1 MSAAEVADRA
11 ASAFRA
17 RYDAEPDGV
26 WFAPGRVN
34 LIGEH
39 TDYTGG
45 FVLPFALGS
54 GVAVAAGRAPDETIT
69 VWSSQQGG
77 DPIDATVPGLTPGA
91 VSGWPAYPLGM
102 AWSLREAGHRPGGTR
117 VAIDTDLPMGAGLS
131 SSAALECATGLAL
144 SDLHDLRVPRAEL
157 AALASRAENE
167 FAGAPTGIMDQSA
180 ALLSRA
186 GHALL
191 LDCRSGGTEAVP
203 LDPDAAGLVLLVC
216 DTGTRHALTDG
227 RYAQRRRSCEEAARR
242 LGVGS
247 LRDVTDRG
255 GDVAGLVDPELR
267 RVARHVVTENQRVLA
282 TVALLRGDALAD
294 LGPLL
299 TQSHT
304 SLRDD
309 FEVSWPQADVA
320 VQVAVSAGASGA
332 RMMGGGFGGSVLV
345 LAPEDGAD
353 EVAAAVAAE
362 YARRRWPG
370 PAVSVAVPSGAA
382 RRLI

>member
-1 MSAAEVADRA
+1 VTADEVADRA
-11 ASAFRA
+11 VSSYRA

-45 FVLPFALGS
+45 FVLPFALRS
-54 GVAVAAGRAPDETIT
+54 GVYVAAGRAPHEAIT
-69 VWSSQQGG
+69 VWSSERGG
-77 DPIDATVPGLTPGA
+77 DPVEATVDTLAPGA

-117 VAIDTDLPMGAGLS
+117 VAIDADLAMGAGLS
-131 SSAALECATGLAL
+131 SSAALECAIGLAL
-144 SDLHDLRVPRAEL
+144 SDLHDLRVPRPEL

-167 FAGAPTGIMDQSA
+167 FAGAPTGIMDQFA
-180 ALLSRA
+180 ALLSQD

-191 LDCRSGGTEAVP
+191 LDCRSGGSEAVP
-203 LDPDAAGLVLLVC
+203 LDPGAAGLVLLVC
-216 DTGTRHALTDG
+216 DTGARHALTDG
-227 RYAQRRRSCEEAARR
+227 RYAQRRRSCEEAARL
-242 LGVGS
+242 LGAGS

-255 GDVAGLVDPELR
+255 DDVGGLADPELR
-267 RVARHVVTENQRVLA
+267 RRARHVVTENQRVLT
-282 TVALLRGDALAD
+282 TVALLRGGALAE

-299 TQSHT
+299 TQSHA

-320 VQVAVSAGASGA
+320 VGAALSAGAAGA

-345 LAPEDGAD
+345 LARSAD
-353 EVAAAVAAE
+353 AGRVAEAIAAE
-362 YARRRWPG
+362 YARRCWPA
-370 PAVSVAVPSGAA
+370 PLVTAVTPSDAA

>member
-1 MSAAEVADRA
+1 MTAAGLADRA
-11 ASAFRA
+11 ASGYRA
-17 RYDAEPDGV
+17 RYGAEPDGV

-54 GVAVAAGRAPDETIT
+54 GVAVAAGRAPGGVIT
-69 VWSSQQGG
+69 VWSRQERG
-77 DPIDATVPGLTPGA
+77 DVVDAPVDALAPGMVG
-91 VSGWPAYPLGM
+91 GWPAYPLGV
-102 AWSLREAGHRPGGTR
+102 AWSLREAGHRPAGSR
-117 VAIDTDLPMGAGLS
+117 LAIDADLAIGAGLS

-144 SDLHDLRVPRAEL
+144 SDLHRLRVPRPQL

-180 ALLSRA
+180 ALLCRA

-191 LDCRSGGTEAVP
+191 LDCRSGSTEDVP
-203 LDPDAAGLVLLVC
+203 LDLATAGLVLLVC
-216 DTGTRHALTDG
+216 NTGTRHALSDG
-227 RYAQRRRSCEEAARR
+227 QYAQRRRSCEEAARL

-255 GDVAGLVDPELR
+255 HDLGGLADPELR
-267 RVARHVVTENQRVLA
+267 RRARHVVTENQRVLA
-282 TVALLRGDALAD
+282 TVALLRRGALAD
-294 LGPLL
+294 VGPLL
-299 TQSHT
+299 TQSHV

-320 VQVAVSAGASGA
+320 VKAAVSAGAAGA

-345 LAPEDGAD
+345 LARAGEASQ
-353 EVAAAVAAE
+353 VAAAIAAD
-362 YARRRWPG
+362 YARRQWPA
-370 PAVSVAVPSGAA
+370 PAVSVAEPSDGA
-382 RRLI
+382 RQVR